1 MGARSS
7 LAPLGEPEPITPPI
21 QGDAGVPPAM
31 PASACAVRK
40 RKADVSSTAVT
51 QTAKR
56 AVSAALDARGGP
68 KQESAVSSA
77 RLLLAVW
84 AAAVAS
90 LTRGRCSPSEGAQA
104 AAVVLF
110 ARFKRT
116 QRSRSE
122 ESSGEDGGYVHPSE
136 PCSAAPCASP
146 DLDSSV
152 GAASDFVVVS
162 EDAAYLA
169 ASLWCAFDSSCS
181 VDRAVYEQI
190 SDHIF
195 LGPRFPTPTQAG
207 HQTGGPSAGCAWRT
221 GDEHRDRA
229 RAFRTA
235 GDCTQRSH
243 GKQLSDKRAT
253 DAISMPAGAAAA
265 Q

>member
-1 MGARSS
+1 
-7 LAPLGEPEPITPPI
+7 
-21 QGDAGVPPAM
+21 
-31 PASACAVRK
+31 
-40 RKADVSSTAVT
+40 VSS
-51 QTAKR
+51 
-56 AVSAALDARGGP
+56 G
-68 KQESAVSSA
+68 

-104 AAVVLF
+104 AAMVLF

-122 ESSGEDGGYVHPSE
+122 ESSGEEGGCVHTSG

-146 DLDSSV
+146 DLDASV
-152 GAASDFVVVS
+152 GVATDFVVVS

-195 LGPRFPTPTQAG
+195 LGPRPPPPPPQAG

-235 GDCTQRSH
+235 GDCAQRSH
-243 GKQLSDKRAT
+243 CKELSDKRAA
-253 DAISMPAGAAAA
+253 DAIGMPAGAAAA